1 MLRLCSYG
9 LGENKNAM
17 PTFTRD
23 IKVEMDW
30 LDEASFEIIGLLN
43 DNVHTVKA
51 RLVLSYPQYEISA
64 AEGGIERMPY
74 PGFCQGAYAVLP
86 KLVGVKIGRGFRK
99 AAAEI
104 LGGGESCNHLH
115 TLIND
120 MATCAFQMNYYAN
133 KKKAERA
140 NIDWQELMKS
150 DAKRRMTVL
159 NWMPQLRNSCFAFSE
174 ASDEL
179 FNEALKKESEANSG
193 GSL

>member
-1 MLRLCSYG
+1 MLRLCSYRI
-9 LGENKNAM
+9 GEYRNEM

-43 DNVHTVKA
+43 DTVHTVKA
-51 RLVLSYPQYEISA
+51 RLVLSFPQYEIMV

-86 KLVGVKIGRGFRK
+86 QLVGVTIGRGFRR

-104 LGGGESCNHLH
+104 LGGAESCNHLH

-120 MATCAFQMNYYAN
+120 MATCAFQMNYYAS
-133 KKKAERA
+133 KRMAERA
-140 NIDWQELMKS
+140 SLDWEELMKS

-159 NWMPQLRNSCFAFSE
+159 GWMPQLRNTCFAFSE
-174 ASDEL
+174 ASDKL
-179 FNEALKKESEANSG
+179 FDEALKRETEANAG
-193 GSL
+193 EDL

>member
-1 MLRLCSYG
+1 
-9 LGENKNAM
+9 M

-51 RLVLSYPQYEISA
+51 RLVLDFPQYVITA

-74 PGFCQGAYAVLP
+74 PGFCQGAYAVIP

-99 AAAEI
+99 TAAEI
-104 LGGGESCNHLH
+104 LGGAESCNHLH
-115 TLIND
+115 TLVND

-133 KKKAERA
+133 KRKAERA
-140 NIDWQELMKS
+140 NINWEELMKS

-159 NWMPQLRNSCFAFSE
+159 NWMPQLRNTCFAFSE

-179 FNEALKKESEANSG
+179 FNEALKKENETNSADDF
-193 GSL
+193 